1 MKNLVVLLAIAL
13 PAALLAASNL
23 ILSAQQEVKGKYN
36 STTQEQAPEPINGVV
51 NAIFGQQASEEA
63 APTVA
68 TRSVPPWPQD
78 LYSEQYSEEDD
89 ARKLLV
95 LGRIVLLALVAS
107 LLAWKLLSRKTRKR
121 KRKSY
126 DSQRLAS
133 KSLRWAG

>member
-1 MKNLVVLLAIAL
+1 MKKLVVLLAIAL
-13 PAALLAASNL
+13 LAAGLLAESNV
-23 ILSAQQEVKGKYN
+23 IPSAQQEEKGRYYN
-36 STTQEQAPEPINGVV
+36 STAQEQAPEPINGVA

-63 APTVA
+63 ALTVA

-121 KRKSY
+121 KSY
-126 DSQRLAS
+126 VGHKAS
-133 KSLRWAG
+133 F